1 MEVTSTMA
9 SGVADVVV
17 VGRLDAY
24 WADHLTSAIEAILH
38 AGTHHLRV
46 DMSAVP
52 YMSSAGVRLLLRF
65 RKQAQQLSGSF
76 VVTQPSTAVRTVL
89 EMAGLVVLL
98 GDEVTRPPAPLQGQ
112 RFALEGIAF
121 ERFVLDPDAA
131 LHCRVLG
138 DSRQLQ
144 EQGYGR
150 ADCQPLAAGA
160 STIALGL
167 GVLGGDY
174 EECRGRFGEFL
185 AAGGAAACQPADGTN
200 RSDYLVSAGA
210 LVPSLQVLYGV
221 ACEGAFQNLV
231 RFDCGAAT
239 GPATLSSIVRGC
251 LEGDAAAA
259 VGIVIIAESAGLM
272 GATLRRSPDSD
283 GPLHYDMP
291 AVRDW
296 LSFTPERVHG
306 MGVALAVG
314 VVARGASALDPFLRP
329 LAVGSALRAHVHAAT
344 FPYRPLRKGRIDLRE
359 SVQALFETETV
370 QSVLHLLNDDREIV
384 GGGESAFVR
393 GACWVGALSGP
404 ATEPT

>member
-1 MEVTSTMA
+1 MEIASTVA
-9 SGVADVVV
+9 AGVAEVVV
-17 VGRLDAY
+17 AGRLDAY
-24 WADHLTSAIEAILH
+24 WADHLTGAIEDILH
-38 AGTHHLRV
+38 TGTHHLRL

-65 RKQAQQLSGSF
+65 RKQAQHLSGSF
-76 VVTQPSTAVRTVL
+76 VVVRPSPAVRTVL

-98 GDEVTRPPAPLQGQ
+98 GEETTRAPAPAEGQ
-112 RFALEGIAF
+112 RFAREDIAF
-121 ERFVLDPDAA
+121 ERFVLDADAA

-138 DSRQLQ
+138 EAGKLQ
-144 EQGYGR
+144 RQGYAAG
-150 ADCQPLAAGA
+150 DCRPLAAGA

-167 GVLGGDY
+167 GVLGAEY

-221 ACEGAFQNLV
+221 ACEGAFQQLV
-231 RFDCGAAT
+231 RFECDAAR
-239 GPATLSSIVRGC
+239 GPATLSGIVRGC
-251 LEGDAAAA
+251 LEGETAAAA
-259 VGIVIIAESAGLM
+259 GIVIIAESAGLM
-272 GATLRRSPDSD
+272 GATLRRSPDA
-283 GPLHYDMP
+283 GEPLPYDMP

-314 VVARGASALDPFLRP
+314 VVARAASALDPLLRP
-329 LAVGSALRAHVHAAT
+329 LQAGSPLRAHFHAAS
-344 FPYRPLRKGRIDLRE
+344 FPYRPLRKGRIDLGE
-359 SVQALFETETV
+359 SVQALFDTETV

-393 GACWVGALSGP
+393 GACWIGP
-404 ATEPT
+404 LGTITAEPA

>member
-1 MEVTSTMA
+1 MEITKTFEA
-9 SGVADVVV
+9 GVAELVV

-24 WADHLTSAIEAILH
+24 WADHLTSAIEDILH

-46 DMSAVP
+46 DMSSVP

-76 VVTQPSTAVRTVL
+76 IVIEPSVAVRTVL
-89 EMAGLVVLL
+89 EMAGLVVLF
-98 GDEVTRPPAPLQGQ
+98 GDEVTRAPAPVEGQ
-112 RFALEGIAF
+112 RFEIDGAAF
-121 ERFVLDPDAA
+121 ERFVLDANAA
-131 LHCRVLG
+131 LRCRVLG
-138 DSRQLQ
+138 DSLKLQ
-144 EQGYGR
+144 REGYAD
-150 ADCQPLAAGA
+150 ADCRPLDAGV

-174 EECRGRFGEFL
+174 EGCRGRFGEFL

-210 LVPSLQVLYGV
+210 LVPTLQVLYGV
-221 ACEGAFQNLV
+221 ACEGTFQKLV
-231 RFDCGAAT
+231 RFDCDVAK
-239 GPATLSSIVRGC
+239 GPVTLSRIVRGC
-251 LEGDAAAA
+251 LDGDDAAA

-272 GATLRRSPDSD
+272 GATLRRSPDTGD
-283 GPLHYDMP
+283 RLHCDMP
-291 AVRDW
+291 AVREW
-296 LSFTPERVHG
+296 LSFTPERVHN

-314 VVARGASALDPFLRP
+314 VVARAPSRLDPFLRP
-329 LAVGSALRAHVHAAT
+329 LEVRSSLTAHFHAAT

-359 SVQALFETETV
+359 SVQGLFESETV

-393 GACWVGALSGP
+393 GACWVSPLSEISG
-404 ATEPT
+404 